1 MIPHLVQTHG
11 KADARRRFVPSLRG
25 LTPGVGIDSSAEKE
39 KTSKSV
45 MVKEINVSLKTAG

>member
-11 KADARRRFVPSLRG
+11 KADARRRFVPSLCG